1 MATML
6 DHQLG
11 YKAETTAG
19 TPVVVDRFAEILPGN
34 GIDWDPNVV
43 QGQGLR
49 LGSQVDR
56 AARRVALVGKG
67 SGKFGFELA
76 SKGLGTL
83 LKAGWGTAT
92 STLVSGSTYQQLFT
106 PVVSGTYLDSLT
118 IQEGIVRPGGTV
130 DAYTYAG
137 CSLTDFDLEMPGNGL
152 AKLTV
157 GVDARSL
164 ATGTALASP
173 SYPTSPTLYHSALPA
188 TGACVVGG
196 TLTVPT
202 TTALGSIAGGTTAS
216 GIKSWKLAVNNKLDT
231 GRDVL
236 GSRNQPTVGRREI
249 KLTTEVEYDAV
260 TGQTFRDAYIGQSAV
275 PILLT
280 AATAESLSTGTAT
293 CQLALPAAYIDKGP
307 IPMPE
312 DGKTITTSIEWSV
325 LDPLT
330 ATAAYMVLRTAD
342 TAL

>member
-1 MATML
+1 VATML

-19 TPVVVDRFAEILPGN
+19 TPVTVDRFAEMLPGA

-49 LGSQVDR
+49 VGAQIDR

-67 SGKFGFELA
+67 SGKFSFELA
-76 SKGLGTL
+76 SKGFGSL
-83 LKAGWGTAT
+83 LKACWGTAT

-118 IQEGIVRPGGTV
+118 MQEGIVRPGGTV

-137 CSLTDFDLEMPGNGL
+137 CSITDFDVDMPSSGI
-152 AKLTV
+152 AKLGI
-157 GVDARSL
+157 GVDARFL
-164 ATGTALASP
+164 ATATALASA

-188 TGACVVGG
+188 SGAVIVGG

-202 TTALGSIAGGTTAS
+202 SNALGSIAGGTTAS
-216 GIKSWKLAVNNKLDT
+216 GAKSWKLAVNNKLDT

-236 GSRNQPTVGRREI
+236 GSRNQPTVGKREI
-249 KLTTEVEYDAV
+249 KLTVEVEYDAV
-260 TGQTFRDAYIGQSAV
+260 TGQFFRDAHIGQSAV

-280 AATAESLSTGTAT
+280 ASTAESLSAGTAT

-312 DGKTITTSIEWSV
+312 DGKTVTTSIEFSV